1 MNDAPKSQDVH
12 QAPVRPLSDEDR
24 DVFYAAL
31 MEYAHNDSHSI
42 RQQDCAAALADRAD
56 YMQIVATE
64 HQAAALRGEPEA
76 AGHGSVEGDVRALRQ
91 MIADCDV
98 YLKEGET
105 PAQRIDRE
113 RRDTEAVLNL
123 LIREKQRTE
132 AMREVMLRMM
142 AGIDHL
148 AEIARQ
154 WEPDYSSGADRRG
167 WVLAK
172 DARDD
177 AARLIPETHQ
187 AASGCS
193 QGARSDAQNGGEQ
206 GATPPAPAAL
216 DWSISDSEQLW
227 MWQNGDHFL
236 AFRHLYPCF
245 SPGGDPMTLGEP
257 FGRAIFKHSHNRQ
270 GKPNEQQR
278 TDRQSPRSSTDP
290 DLQRRQ
296 AASAGQAC
304 SVGAGASLGHSQH
317 PIAPQ
322 GGWGAGDDGA
332 RSQSVPDIAG
342 AAGVLAAAGNVAEGV
357 AALAASPQPAAPEGW
372 KLVPIK
378 HTDAMWEAVASFGG
392 RGGYNAMHAEQF
404 FRSWRDALNAAPAAE
419 GGAS

>member
-1 MNDAPKSQDVH
+1 MNDAAKDQDVH
-12 QAPVRPLSDEDR
+12 QAG
-24 DVFYAAL
+24 
-31 MEYAHNDSHSI
+31 
-42 RQQDCAAALADRAD
+42 
-56 YMQIVATE
+56 
-64 HQAAALRGEPEA
+64 ALRGEPEA

-91 MIADCDV
+91 MVADCDV

-105 PAQRIDRE
+105 PAQRIERE

-177 AARLIPETHQ
+177 AARLIAETPQ
-187 AASGCS
+187 AASGSS
-193 QGARSDAQNGGEQ
+193 QGARSDGQNGVEQ

-357 AALAASPQPAAPEGW
+357 AALAASPQPAAPEGRVCDYSGGTC
-372 KLVPIK
+372 KSRGCAAGCQAI
-378 HTDAMWEAVASFGG
+378 AMIAAAAAAS
-392 RGGYNAMHAEQF
+392 
-404 FRSWRDALNAAPAAE
+404 AAE

>member
-1 MNDAPKSQDVH
+1 M
-12 QAPVRPLSDEDR
+12 SDLQSNS
-24 DVFYAAL
+24 V
-31 MEYAHNDSHSI
+31 
-42 RQQDCAAALADRAD
+42 
-56 YMQIVATE
+56 

-91 MIADCDV
+91 MVADCDV

-105 PAQRIDRE
+105 PAQRIERE

-193 QGARSDAQNGGEQ
+193 HTARSDRTRSQKLADAGFTRRPSLWAMQAREILELIAAPKRADGTWNRDREACRQLAAEALGRDEGLDEQNGGEQ
-206 GATPPAPAAL
+206 GATPPAPAAPTL
-216 DWSISDSEQLW
+216 KRDYCPEKLK
-227 MWQNGDHFL
+227 
-236 AFRHLYPCF
+236 
-245 SPGGDPMTLGEP
+245 PGGCQL
-257 FGRAIFKHSHNRQ
+257 HN
-270 GKPNEQQR
+270 
-278 TDRQSPRSSTDP
+278 
-290 DLQRRQ
+290 LH
-296 AASAGQAC
+296 C
-304 SVGAGASLGHSQH
+304 
-317 PIAPQ
+317 
-322 GGWGAGDDGA
+322 
-332 RSQSVPDIAG
+332 
-342 AAGVLAAAGNVAEGV
+342 
-357 AALAASPQPAAPEGW
+357 
-372 KLVPIK
+372 
-378 HTDAMWEAVASFGG
+378 
-392 RGGYNAMHAEQF
+392 GYPKC
-404 FRSWRDALNAAPAAE
+404 NAAPAAE

>member
-1 MNDAPKSQDVH
+1 MNDAAKSQDV
-12 QAPVRPLSDEDR
+12 
-24 DVFYAAL
+24 
-31 MEYAHNDSHSI
+31 N
-42 RQQDCAAALADRAD
+42 
-56 YMQIVATE
+56 
-64 HQAAALRGEPEA
+64 QAAALRGEPEA

-91 MIADCDV
+91 MVADCDV

-193 QGARSDAQNGGEQ
+193 HTARSDGQEMFPRCTEKLRAAGKAYPRTCAECGLGPCRAAKSVEQ
-206 GATPPAPAAL
+206 EATPPAPAA
-216 DWSISDSEQLW
+216 
-227 MWQNGDHFL
+227 
-236 AFRHLYPCF
+236 P
-245 SPGGDPMTLGEP
+245 
-257 FGRAIFKHSHNRQ
+257 
-270 GKPNEQQR
+270 
-278 TDRQSPRSSTDP
+278 
-290 DLQRRQ
+290 
-296 AASAGQAC
+296 ASAL
-304 SVGAGASLGHSQH
+304 SSKRSLTEWRRIYDTKPDDILRGHH
-317 PIAPQ
+317 FTEFTYI
-322 GGWGAGDDGA
+322 G
-332 RSQSVPDIAG
+332 RYF
-342 AAGVLAAAGNVAEGV
+342 E
-357 AALAASPQPAAPEGW
+357 ALAASPQPAVPTVKRDYCPE
-372 KLVPIK
+372 KLKP
-378 HTDAMWEAVASFGG
+378 GG
-392 RGGYNAMHAEQF
+392 CQLHNLHCGYPAC
-404 FRSWRDALNAAPAAE
+404 NAAPAAE
-419 GGAS
+419 GSAS

>member
-1 MNDAPKSQDVH
+1 MDDAPKSQDVN
-12 QAPVRPLSDEDR
+12 QAVALSDEDR
-24 DVFYAAL
+24 DVFYTAL
-31 MEYAHNDSHSI
+31 MEYAYNDSHSI

-64 HQAAALRGEPEA
+64 HQATALRGEPEA

-91 MIADCDV
+91 MVADCDV

-193 QGARSDAQNGGEQ
+193 HTAPSDGQNGGEQ
-206 GATPPAPAAL
+206 GATPPAPAA
-216 DWSISDSEQLW
+216 
-227 MWQNGDHFL
+227 
-236 AFRHLYPCF
+236 P
-245 SPGGDPMTLGEP
+245 LGERDQWD
-257 FGRAIFKHSHNRQ
+257 FGAWLDRLMALADNYYETGSTSQARARVRAALLAHARQ
-270 GKPNEQQR
+270 CA
-278 TDRQSPRSSTDP
+278 T
-290 DLQRRQ
+290 
-296 AASAGQAC
+296 
-304 SVGAGASLGHSQH
+304 
-317 PIAPQ
+317 
-322 GGWGAGDDGA
+322 GWRA
-332 RSQSVPDIAG
+332 RS
-342 AAGVLAAAGNVAEGV
+342 
-357 AALAASPQPAAPEGW
+357 ALAASPQPAATSE
-372 KLVPIK
+372 
-378 HTDAMWEAVASFGG
+378 
-392 RGGYNAMHAEQF
+392 
-404 FRSWRDALNAAPAAE
+404 
-419 GGAS
+419 